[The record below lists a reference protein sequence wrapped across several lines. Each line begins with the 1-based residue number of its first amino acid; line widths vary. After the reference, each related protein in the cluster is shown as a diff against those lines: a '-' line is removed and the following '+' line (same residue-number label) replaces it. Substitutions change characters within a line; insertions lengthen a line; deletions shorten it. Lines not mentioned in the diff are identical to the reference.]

1 MTIRTPLAKVKGLG
15 SAKNGTKH
23 HINQRVTALF
33 NIPLLL
39 IFIFLIVVV
48 TISPM
53 QEIPEIVM
61 HPFTILASI
70 VFVINVFYHASL
82 GLQMVAEDYIHSK
95 CGLVA
100 ALVFIKGFCYLT
112 IIAGIIAYLNLY
124 FLFRSSF

>member
-1 MTIRTPLAKVKGLG
+1 MSIRTPLAKVKGLG

-23 HINQRVTALF
+23 HIHQRVTALF

-39 IFIFLIVVV
+39 IFIFLTTVVA
-48 TISPM
+48 ISPIHEM
-53 QEIPEIVM
+53 PLIVM

-70 VFVINVFYHASL
+70 AFIINVFYHASL

-95 CGLVA
+95 CTLTA
-100 ALVFIKGFCYLT
+100 TLIFIKGFCYLT
-112 IIAGIIAYLNLY
+112 VIAGIIGYLNLY